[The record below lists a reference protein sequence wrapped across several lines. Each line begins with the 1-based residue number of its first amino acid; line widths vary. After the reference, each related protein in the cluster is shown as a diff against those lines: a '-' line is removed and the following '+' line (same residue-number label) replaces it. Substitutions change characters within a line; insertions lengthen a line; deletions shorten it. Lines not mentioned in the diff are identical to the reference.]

1 MGQGTETVHETPTLK
16 MADPHGPAGGHQR
29 CCHDHGHLGHH
40 HHAPVET
47 SSGRSLLVAMALNLA
62 IPSAQVAGGILA
74 NSVALLS
81 DAAHNFSDLA
91 ALVIAYAAFVIARR
105 GATVRHTFGFRR
117 AEVLAALINV
127 ALLLAASGYIVWEA
141 IHRFRHPEPV
151 SGLLVLALAG
161 VGVVGNG
168 LSAWFLHKDAAH
180 SLNVRGAFLHMVG
193 DLLTSVAVLINGAVL
208 MVKQWNWL
216 DPALSLLIVLFILK
230 NCWGILREAV
240 VVLMNAAPAGVDIAR
255 IKEELERIPGV
266 QNAHYLHAWSVGGSS
281 IAFSCHL
288 VVDDQPL
295 SRAEQIKQVVRQR
308 LHEHHAIDH
317 PVVQLETNPCGKGSL
332 LCELSCNGAEE
343 AKLGAGGP
351 VEWSDRG
358 RGAWT
363 PGRGLYVAGR
373 VLLGAV
379 FLYASYDKILH
390 PREFAQV
397 VFNYQILPD
406 WAVNGAALVL
416 PWLEALAGACLV
428 TGVGTSGALLVADGL
443 LAVFLAAL
451 LFNWARGLDMDCGC
465 FITGGH
471 GPGVFSSMAWSALR
485 DALLLGIAWAATAYH
500 FRGSGDP
507 AGSGATHEASRGP
520 QED

>member
-1 MGQGTETVHETPTLK
+1 MGQGTETVHETRTLK
-16 MADPHGPAGGHQR
+16 TADPHDPTEGHGG

-40 HHAPVET
+40 HHPPVDA
-47 SSGRSLLVAMALNLA
+47 SSGRRLLAAMALNLA
-62 IPSAQVAGGILA
+62 IPSAQVVGGILA

-127 ALLLAASGYIVWEA
+127 ALLLGASGYIVWEA
-141 IHRFRHPEPV
+141 LHRFRHPEPV
-151 SGLLVLALAG
+151 SGSLVMALAA
-161 VGVVGNG
+161 VGVAGNG

-208 MVKQWNWL
+208 MVKPWNWL

-230 NCWGILREAV
+230 NCWTILREAV
-240 VVLMNAAPAGVDIAR
+240 AVLMNAAPAGVNIAR

-295 SRAEQIKQVVRQR
+295 SRAELIKRVVHRR
-308 LHEHHAIDH
+308 LREQYGIDH
-317 PVVQLETNPCGKGSL
+317 PVVQLETNPCGQGSL
-332 LCELSCNGAEE
+332 LCELSCNGTEGGKAPSG
-343 AKLGAGGP
+343 GA
-351 VEWSDRG
+351 VKSKG
-358 RGAWT
+358 RGAGTKSWT
-363 PGRGLYVAGR
+363 LGRGLYLIGR
-373 VLLGAV
+373 MLLGLV
-379 FLYASYDKILH
+379 FLYACYDKILH

-397 VFNYQILPD
+397 VFNYQILPA
-406 WAVNGAALVL
+406 WAVNGTALIL
-416 PWLEALAGACLV
+416 PWLEALVGLCLV
-428 TGVGTSGALLVADGL
+428 VGVGVAGALLAADGL
-443 LAVFLAAL
+443 LGVFLAAV
-451 LFNWARGLDMDCGC
+451 LFNWARGLDIDCGC
-465 FITGGH
+465 FSTGGH
-471 GPGVFSSMAWSALR
+471 GAGLFSSMAWSALR
-485 DALLLGIAWAATAYH
+485 DAVLLGIALAVTAYH
-500 FRGSGDP
+500 HRHGGD
-507 AGSGATHEASRGP
+507 RR
-520 QED
+520 